1 MSRKATNHNVLAR
14 PKVPS
19 SAIRSCPD
27 PLAADRRSRQD
38 ASGNS
43 QAGTHIEKSE
53 RHPPVPDAGGL
64 MSYGTDISDAM
75 RQEGIY
81 VERIL
86 KGENPA
92 PL

>member
-1 MSRKATNHNVLAR
+1 
-14 PKVPS
+14 
-19 SAIRSCPD
+19 
-27 PLAADRRSRQD
+27 
-38 ASGNS
+38 
-43 QAGTHIEKSE
+43 
-53 RHPPVPDAGGL
+53 